1 MNCSRRGQLIRK
13 LAASLLA
20 TGVFLLQGCASP
32 DAATR
37 APVEDEDFRQVKRH
51 CEEMALLAK
60 RNAASNSQYPPFG
73 SKSLYQSWQGWG
85 RGEEG
90 RPAYDMSF
98 RECMRQ
104 HGY

>member
-1 MNCSRRGQLIRK
+1 MGIGV
-13 LAASLLA
+13 ALLA
-20 TGVFLLQGCASP
+20 VGACALQGCASP
-32 DAATR
+32 DAAR
-37 APVEDEDFRQVKRH
+37 EPAPIEDEDYRQIKLH

-60 RNAASNSQYPPFG
+60 RSAASNSQYPPVG
-73 SKSLYQSWQGWG
+73 SKSLYQSWQGWA

-90 RPAYDMSF
+90 RPAYEMSF